1 MKLLTQLKILTE
13 RHLEDL
19 NKALRIISVIISV
32 LLILFSGYLCDYV
45 YPLDDDSAWKLMLNL
60 YRLAFLVLI
69 FTIKNGF
76 LKDIGIGL
84 LINHYID
91 SYYGLKGWSWN
102 DTITVVFVGIK
113 TLISIYK
120 KIKNVRIRKFVKKSR

>member
-1 MKLLTQLKILTE
+1 M
-13 RHLEDL
+13 
-19 NKALRIISVIISV
+19 
-32 LLILFSGYLCDYV
+32 LFSGYLCDYV

-60 YRLAFLVLI
+60 SRLAFLLLV
-69 FTIKNGF
+69 FQIKNGF
-76 LKDIGIGL
+76 IKEIAIGL

-91 SYYGLKGWSWN
+91 RYYGLKGWTIN

>member
-19 NKALRIISVIISV
+19 DDLLKITSVA
-32 LLILFSGYLCDYV
+32 LILFSGYLCDYV
-45 YPLDDDSAWKLMLNL
+45 YPSDDDSAWKLMLNL
-60 YRLAFLVLI
+60 CRLAFLLLV
-69 FTIKNGF
+69 FQIKNGF
-76 LKDIGIGL
+76 IKEIAIGL

-91 SYYGLKGWSWN
+91 SYYGLKGWTLN

>member
-1 MKLLTQLKILTE
+1 MKLLTQLKTLRE
-13 RHLEDL
+13 SHLEDL

-32 LLILFSGYLCDYV
+32 LLMLFSGYLCDYV
-45 YPLDDDSAWKLMLNL
+45 YALDDDSAWKLMLNL

-76 LKDIGIGL
+76 IKEIAIGL

-91 SYYGLKGWSWN
+91 RFYGLKDWTLN
-102 DTITVVFVGIK
+102 DTITLIIIVIR
-113 TLISIYK
+113 TLVAIYK
-120 KIKNVRIRKFVKKSR
+120 KYKKCQN